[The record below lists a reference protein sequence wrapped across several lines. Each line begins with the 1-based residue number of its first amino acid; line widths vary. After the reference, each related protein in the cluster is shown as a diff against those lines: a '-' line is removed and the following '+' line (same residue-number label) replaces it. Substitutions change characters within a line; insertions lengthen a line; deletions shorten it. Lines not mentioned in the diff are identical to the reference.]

1 VLRAIQRTERG
12 NIVFLVGLAGA
23 GKSKL
28 SRVLL
33 NEVAGHPET
42 WGAGRIPAIRVR
54 AAPTDRSYYSP
65 KDMQSRL
72 NVELQG
78 PRLDWLSTADDGDD
92 AVVDALEQDISESHR
107 VWQKLRTKLSENDM
121 RRVFEA
127 TGRARGLTHLFID
140 QAGSIAFTQRGR
152 APSEHMYSLMCLGEE
167 IPVTLVLFGT
177 PRMQA
182 LWDGNREICRRSTI
196 NFFPRYRSSQ
206 REDMEALGRLCL
218 TLSAGLTFEP
228 RARPVNA
235 LRTIYAATLGVFDEV
250 RTLFE
255 RAEQRREASGAAAIS
270 QVHLE
275 TAVRTKREL
284 ETLYED
290 AILFDQM
297 MEVGDPLKAGG
308 KEISI

>member
-1 VLRAIQRTERG
+1 
-12 NIVFLVGLAGA
+12 
-23 GKSKL
+23 
-28 SRVLL
+28 
-33 NEVAGHPET
+33 
-42 WGAGRIPAIRVR
+42 
-54 AAPTDRSYYSP
+54 
-65 KDMQSRL
+65 
-72 NVELQG
+72 
-78 PRLDWLSTADDGDD
+78 
-92 AVVDALEQDISESHR
+92 
-107 VWQKLRTKLSENDM
+107 
-121 RRVFEA
+121 
-127 TGRARGLTHLFID
+127 
-140 QAGSIAFTQRGR
+140 
-152 APSEHMYSLMCLGEE
+152 
-167 IPVTLVLFGT
+167 
-177 PRMQA
+177 
-182 LWDGNREICRRSTI
+182 
-196 NFFPRYRSSQ
+196 
-206 REDMEALGRLCL
+206 MEALGRLCL